1 MFDWRRAAKK
11 HEATVAAAA
20 PPFDLNA
27 LLAKLPKTLL
37 PKLMQV
43 REKLSPDE
51 QRHISQLISLLEP
64 EMIDALAARAEALSV
79 DQLTDYLRAQIAK
92 PAA

>member
-43 REKLSPDE
+43 REKLSPD
-51 QRHISQLISLLEP
+51 
-64 EMIDALAARAEALSV
+64 
-79 DQLTDYLRAQIAK
+79 
-92 PAA
+92 